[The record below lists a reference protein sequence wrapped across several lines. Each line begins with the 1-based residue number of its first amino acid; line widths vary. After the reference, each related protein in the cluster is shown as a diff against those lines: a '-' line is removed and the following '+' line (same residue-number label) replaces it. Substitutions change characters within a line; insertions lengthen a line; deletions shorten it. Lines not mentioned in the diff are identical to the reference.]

1 MYLYSLRLAKLLT
14 AVALY
19 TLALINVSLLI
30 FYRDYLLRT
39 GARTLSA
46 ADAFTIIQ
54 YAQSMFGHIPE
65 HLPLSE
71 LYIAF
76 ERTVK
81 LDSD

>member
-1 MYLYSLRLAKLLT
+1 MYLDRLGLTKLLT

-46 ADAFTIIQ
+46 ADTFA
-54 YAQSMFGHIPE
+54 
-65 HLPLSE
+65 
-71 LYIAF
+71 LYNYGAGLKECGEVI
-76 ERTVK
+76 
-81 LDSD
+81 